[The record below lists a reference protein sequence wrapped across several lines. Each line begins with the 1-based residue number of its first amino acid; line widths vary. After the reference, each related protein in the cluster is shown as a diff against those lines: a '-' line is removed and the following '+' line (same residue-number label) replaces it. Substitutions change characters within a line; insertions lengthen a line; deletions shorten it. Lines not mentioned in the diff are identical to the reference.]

1 MGLGKQL
8 LKGSGVNM
16 LEHVVKIGV
25 VFYNAPLMLR
35 YLREDGYGAWLLA
48 MNVIGWFLLL
58 DVGVSIASTRYLA
71 MAIGSKSK
79 EDEGAI
85 VAIARKIFIQIG
97 WAILFLS
104 LLAVLL
110 VPWIAGRDTAFMH
123 VAGPILICGASTA
136 ARFFVRMPMVLLR
149 ANVRYDLL
157 AWCAIVRTLLQ
168 VIVMTLVLASGYGVL
183 GAALVHASG
192 DCLEIFLQKVAA
204 SKMERARSVPSDA
217 LALKIKRDVFSYGRS
232 ILLVHLGESM
242 RLQVNPFLI
251 TRMSGVGDV
260 PLYSLGMRLITMV
273 EDVVNAVF
281 GGQVLAAF
289 SQLHGAED
297 QKKLQRQFARV
308 LQITVCF
315 SVWAI
320 GGMVFFG
327 QAFFLRWLGEG
338 FVSAHSVMLILAFP
352 YLLRFMQYPSHSLL
366 YTLNR
371 QRWLVWSNFIGGIVT
386 VVIALILGPLYGLY
400 GIVAGTALEMTVFYL
415 LIMPWLISQCTGIH
429 PVKYIFVMVLLR
441 AGVSLLLP
449 AVFAWWALT
458 WLEPDYGLLFLAAA
472 GYSLVFAL
480 VAPWVALDADARKTL
495 ANLLAAKV
503 GRRRSS
509 AA

>member
-1 MGLGKQL
+1 
-8 LKGSGVNM
+8 
-16 LEHVVKIGV
+16 
-25 VFYNAPLMLR
+25 
-35 YLREDGYGAWLLA
+35 
-48 MNVIGWFLLL
+48 
-58 DVGVSIASTRYLA
+58 
-71 MAIGSKSK
+71 
-79 EDEGAI
+79 
-85 VAIARKIFIQIG
+85 
-97 WAILFLS
+97 
-104 LLAVLL
+104 
-110 VPWIAGRDTAFMH
+110 
-123 VAGPILICGASTA
+123 
-136 ARFFVRMPMVLLR
+136 
-149 ANVRYDLL
+149 
-157 AWCAIVRTLLQ
+157 
-168 VIVMTLVLASGYGVL
+168 
-183 GAALVHASG
+183 
-192 DCLEIFLQKVAA
+192 
-204 SKMERARSVPSDA
+204 
-217 LALKIKRDVFSYGRS
+217 
-232 ILLVHLGESM
+232 M